1 MTGTRIVIVTALAV
15 GDRFRDRYDYN
26 RAGDRDAWGTDV
38 WVVVAPLTVHVDDPG
53 TVKNPLIAHPETRTD
68 HHVDMAYD
76 PWHDVE
82 LLGRG
87 DGR

>member
-1 MTGTRIVIVTALAV
+1 M
-15 GDRFRDRYDYN
+15 
-26 RAGDRDAWGTDV
+26 
-38 WVVVAPLTVHVDDPG
+38 HVDDPG

-68 HHVDMAYD
+68 HHMDMAYD

-82 LLGRG
+82 LLGRA